1 MIHSADNFFSGSA
14 YSSTNNNSS
23 NGSLE
28 MLNLLASLTVPV
40 VFVLVTLTSYV
51 RIAATMIHQRAGYL
65 PLSLGPSQT
74 ADTHMSTTIHD
85 EMAPVAT
92 NDADSD
98 SDGNVGD
105 NNTDA
110 DQQQD
115 ETTPLLQQSTLSS
128 TWVTGTRL
136 SLLTAA
142 LCCAV
147 AAVESA
153 QLLCESAVLGRANSY
168 SDIASATANTVI
180 WIILAVAIY
189 WLSPAINTISYNTK
203 HKVPSP
209 VGPLSLLAWV
219 NIIVHA
225 FHIWQ
230 NTSTGSTAK
239 RWLSLEM
246 ASIAL
251 SATLFAV
258 EMVRSVQVESQNED
272 ARVEHLATLTDASGE
287 RIPVPCGETTASL
300 FSQIFFS
307 WISPLVRK
315 SSKISLEHA
324 DIWDLNPIDKSAT
337 IVARYTLLKDKYQ
350 SLTLK
355 LFLIIWQRFTL
366 TTLYCLFAA
375 VLSLSSPFFV
385 NRMIDFIEYPK
396 VQPMSMGFVYAFG
409 LFCTTILKSWANAHY
424 FNSGRRTG
432 IHLRTVLIAEIYQKS
447 LRRRATA
454 STAAGD
460 TPAGKDKTTK
470 KEDKADTANQ
480 KDAKKPPS
488 NDDEASLGKIVTL
501 MSVDTQ
507 RLREIVAYIP
517 WLFITPLEIVACV
530 LALFYI
536 LGWSAISGVAIMIIS
551 IPVVGM
557 ISKVQYKAGDVY
569 MEKMDSRVGVVNE
582 LLQGIR
588 IIKYFGWEG
597 EFANK
602 VNKARSAEL
611 WSLVLIFISNM
622 LGSLAWDS
630 IPILVSFFTFMT
642 FTVVAGNTLTATI
655 AFTSLSLFMTLR
667 FPLMVFPSML
677 MDAVQALV
685 SIRRIE
691 TFLAHPD
698 LEKYQ
703 TGRESGSGHNW
714 EYTAA
719 HPGFEHASFTW
730 ENQAMSPEAK
740 TAKDNVAEE
749 NTFEAASPPSL
760 SVHDPLLSNTTV
772 SNASQHH
779 HFVLSDVHISLP
791 VGALTTIV
799 GLTGAGKSSITQA
812 LLGEMCTLKGRSVF
826 PSVYSRTAPDFHQHD
841 TGVAYVAQTA
851 WLQNA
856 TIKSNI
862 LFGQPYDAV
871 RYTRVIEA
879 CALTKD
885 LATLPAGDLTEI
897 GEKGINMSGGQKQRI
912 SLARACYSRAQSVIL
927 DDPLSAVDA
936 PTALHLFEQCIKGLL
951 SDRTVILVTHA
962 TGLVLPFSNYI
973 VYVKNGRVAAQGTPE
988 EIQAQLGTNSTDVF
1002 GNYLL
1007 DAIKGEKIEG
1017 EVSLTTSDDDSAP
1030 LAVVGDTKAEIAKG
1044 KLVDDETKQ
1053 SGSVKS
1059 AIYMRYL
1066 YAVGGYLFLV
1076 MYVLLCTSGRTLQAM
1091 NDLWLKVWADSYSSN
1106 TQLNTTV
1113 LFAPDLSIMRSTV
1126 QTLSISQPI
1135 IETKTA
1141 TYSPAYYIWVY
1152 GALGLSIVVCEQLI
1166 LGLYAFGS
1174 YRASK
1179 EMHASLLNRILNAPM
1194 RFFDTTPI
1202 GRILNRFSKDIE
1214 SIDTQVGQSTQEF
1227 VGSVFQTLCI
1237 LVVVT
1242 SVSPIFPLLFI
1253 PVTLVFY
1260 QIARV
1265 FLLASRELRRLES
1278 VSQSPLYAK
1287 FSETLQG
1294 AATIR
1299 AFAAEDQFIKENMEL
1314 VDRNHQAHFYL
1325 WACNRWLGI
1334 RCELAASTMVLM
1346 TTISLVMARDYLDPG
1361 LAGLCIAY
1369 SLELVFGFVWITRS
1383 HARMEMNMNA
1393 VERIDEYL
1401 NIEQDAAAV
1410 VDDYRP
1416 ADQWPEQGCIE
1427 FKELCIRYSPEQP
1440 LVLDKVT
1447 FTVGAFEKVGIVGR
1461 TGAGKST
1468 LSLAMFRIVPH
1479 DSGTI
1484 LIDGMDIGKMGLWDL
1499 RSRLTIIPQDPV
1511 LFSGT
1516 VRSNLDPFDKHDD
1529 AALWTALKRVHF
1541 LESMQTRPGHSNGV
1555 NDQLAN
1561 VSIDS
1566 SATLGH
1572 LFSDQNRS
1580 GDTSPSPTVIDEGL
1594 SHAQAEHNTITAS
1607 SKGFSLE
1614 LPVQENGTNFSQ
1626 GQRQLLC
1633 LARALLQASRVIVLD
1648 EATASVDHSTD
1659 SRIQETIRTEFSN
1672 ASVLTIA
1679 HRLSTVMD
1687 HDKILVLEQ
1696 GKLAQYGLPH
1706 DLLQNKTGLLYQMC
1720 VESGEMDLLVS
1731 IAAAKAQS
1739 VSGLKQ

>member
-1 MIHSADNFFSGSA
+1 
-14 YSSTNNNSS
+14 
-23 NGSLE
+23 
-28 MLNLLASLTVPV
+28 
-40 VFVLVTLTSYV
+40 
-51 RIAATMIHQRAGYL
+51 
-65 PLSLGPSQT
+65 
-74 ADTHMSTTIHD
+74 MSTTIHD

-355 LFLIIWQRFTL
+355 LFLIIWQRFTHYS
-366 TTLYCLFAA
+366 T
-375 VLSLSSPFFV
+375 VSS
-385 NRMIDFIEYPK
+385 R
-396 VQPMSMGFVYAFG
+396 
-409 LFCTTILKSWANAHY
+409 H
-424 FNSGRRTG
+424 GRRTG

-1141 TYSPAYYIWVY
+1141 TYSPAYYIWV
-1152 GALGLSIVVCEQLI
+1152 
-1166 LGLYAFGS
+1166 
-1174 YRASK
+1174 ASK

-1679 HRLSTVMD
+1679 HRLST
-1687 HDKILVLEQ
+1687 
-1696 GKLAQYGLPH
+1696 
-1706 DLLQNKTGLLYQMC
+1706 MC